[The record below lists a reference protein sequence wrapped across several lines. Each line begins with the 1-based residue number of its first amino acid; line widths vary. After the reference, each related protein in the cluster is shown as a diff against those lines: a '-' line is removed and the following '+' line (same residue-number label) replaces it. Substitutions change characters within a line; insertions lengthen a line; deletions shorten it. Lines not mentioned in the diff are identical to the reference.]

1 MTAIREVVFDLGAV
15 LVDWNPRY
23 LYTTL
28 IPDPVEREWFL
39 AEVCHSAWNLAQD
52 AGRPWAEAEAEAIA
66 RHPDQ
71 ALLIRAYRQRWREMI
86 AGPIHGTV
94 AILDALA
101 ATGIGLTALSNW
113 AADTFAEAEP
123 GMPFLRHFRGIT
135 VSGRI
140 GLIKPDPAIFHHHAR
155 TFGLTPAETL
165 FIDDN
170 PDNITSAKALG
181 YQCHAFARPDQLNQ
195 HLKELGLLFRNA

>member
-1 MTAIREVVFDLGAV
+1 MTTIREVVFDLGAV

-23 LYTTL
+23 LYATL
-28 IPDPVEREWFL
+28 IPDHQQREWFL

-52 AGRPWAEAEAEAIA
+52 AGRSWPDAEAEAIA

-71 ALLIRAYRQRWREMI
+71 AALIRAYRQRWIEMI
-86 AGPIHGTV
+86 AGPITGTV

-101 ATGIGLTALSNW
+101 TTGIGLTALSNW
-113 AADTFAEAEP
+113 AADTFAEAAP
-123 GMPFLRHFRGIT
+123 GMPFLKHFRGIT

-140 GLIKPDPAIFHHHAR
+140 GMIKPDPAIFHHHAR
-155 TFGLTPAETL
+155 AFSLTPAETL

-170 PDNITSAKALG
+170 PDNIRSATNLG
-181 YQCHAFARPDQLNQ
+181 YRCHQFTAPDQLKH
-195 HLKELGLLFRNA
+195 HLKELALLPRNA